1 VREGSPIDEEAFDRG
16 TSVYLVDRVI
26 PMLPEHLSNGLCSL
40 KPEEDRLTYS
50 VIVVLDGEGKVRES
64 SFHET
69 VIRSRFRLTYQEAQ
83 DVIEG
88 KTSREELKPVVEP
101 LQTLRRLA
109 KVLRQKRSS
118 RGSLDFDL
126 PEAIVELD
134 EEGFP
139 IDIQESVRLDSMR
152 LIEEFMLLANET
164 VAHHASKLKL
174 PFMYRV
180 HDRPAPEKID
190 QIRDFVAALGYQ
202 LPKKGKV
209 NPRVFAEIIEQAR
222 GKREE
227 ELVNTVIL
235 RSMKQARYQVDNIGH
250 FGLAAS
256 DYTHFTSPI
265 RRYPDLEVHRL
276 LKKIQAGERWKD
288 DRETQLARLE
298 HIASHSSVEERNAVD
313 AERDSID
320 LKKVEFMER
329 HLGDEFDGT
338 ISGVT
343 SFGMFVRLNQYFVE
357 GLIHLHDLSDDYYE
371 FHEGKYALIGRN
383 TGRRFRLADA
393 VRVRVESVNKEKRQI
408 DFVLLDQQGKQ

>member
-1 VREGSPIDEEAFDRG
+1 MKEGSPIDEEAFERG

-40 KPEEDRLTYS
+40 KPDEDRLTYS
-50 VIVVLDGEGKVRES
+50 VIATMDGQGNVRES
-64 SFHET
+64 SFHES
-69 VIRSRFRLTYQEAQ
+69 VIRSRYRLTYQEAQ
-83 DVIEG
+83 DLIES
-88 KTSREELKPVVEP
+88 KPPRDELKPLLSP
-101 LQTLRRLA
+101 LQMLRRLA
-109 KVLRQKRSS
+109 KVLRQKRAA

-126 PEAIVELD
+126 PEARVELD

-164 VAHHASKLKL
+164 VARHATHLKV
-174 PFMYRV
+174 PFIYRV

-202 LPKKGKV
+202 LPRPKKGKID
-209 NPRVFAEIIEQAR
+209 PRVFAEIIDQAR

-235 RSMKQARYQVDNIGH
+235 RSMKQARYQVDNLGH

-265 RRYPDLEVHRL
+265 RRYPDLEVHRI
-276 LKKIQAGERWKD
+276 LKRIQAGERWKD
-288 DRETQLARLE
+288 NREEQIARLE
-298 HIASHSSVEERNAVD
+298 RIADHSSVEERNAVD

-329 HLGDEFDGT
+329 
-338 ISGVT
+338 T
-343 SFGMFVRLNQYFVE
+343 SRG
-357 GLIHLHDLSDDYYE
+357 
-371 FHEGKYALIGRN
+371 
-383 TGRRFRLADA
+383 
-393 VRVRVESVNKEKRQI
+393 RVRR
-408 DFVLLDQQGKQ
+408 DDQRRRPPSACSCGWSATSWRDSSTCTTSPTTTTSSTKTSTRSSDATRAAGSAWRTRCACGWNRSTRSGARSTSS